1 MSIIYKEEKD
11 CWCSLQALKDFEVS
25 NNNITVEDF
34 NMILNSKEKRGGSIV
49 KDPFREKM
57 EDHVMDW
64 DLVDVKL
71 MKGKYTWLNIRIR
84 LGHIATILDHFL
96 I

>member
-1 MSIIYKEEKD
+1 M
-11 CWCSLQALKDFEVS
+11 AGDFHV
-25 NNNITVEDF
+25 
-34 NMILNSKEKRGGSIV
+34 ILNSKEKRGGNIV
-49 KDPFREKM
+49 RDPFREKM
-57 EDHVMDW
+57 EYLMMDW

-71 MKGKYTWLNIRIR
+71 VKGKYTWLNIRIR